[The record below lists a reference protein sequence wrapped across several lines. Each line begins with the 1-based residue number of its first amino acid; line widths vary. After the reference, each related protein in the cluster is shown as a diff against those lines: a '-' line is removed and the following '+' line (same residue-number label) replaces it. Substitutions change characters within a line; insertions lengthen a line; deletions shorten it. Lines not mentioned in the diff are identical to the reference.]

1 MHHIKWILASV
12 AITAAASAA
21 TAQTVPTIRVA
32 FNAPGDEAK
41 LLMREHPELFPALGR
56 DYKIDWMQLQ
66 GTATVSQA
74 LVAGT
79 VDCGVSA
86 PLTLAQAIT
95 AAKLDPVL
103 LGATIGES
111 PESFT
116 SYWAVKDDSS
126 IRSPVDLKGKTVAVN
141 TIGSQLDVFTRMWLQ
156 QHGLD
161 PNRDVNIA
169 EVPFPLA
176 ETALRQGRVHSIILV
191 QPFASRAE
199 AAGGLR
205 KVGSLREVQ
214 PDLLNLIEVCR
225 RAFVEEHPEAAA
237 QYAKDFA
244 AASERFSSD
253 KPGSIALIA
262 KTLKLPAPALEG
274 FMFTEHDYQ
283 RYPDGAISL
292 PSVQKSFDLFF
303 DNGLL
308 PTKLDAKAYIV
319 PGVSLVAKEGA
330 Q

>member
-1 MHHIKWILASV
+1 MRHIKWILASV
-12 AITAAASAA
+12 ALAGIASTAAAESI
-21 TAQTVPTIRVA
+21 PTIRVA

-41 LLMREHPELFPALGR
+41 LLMRERPELFPALGR
-56 DYKIDWMQLQ
+56 DYKIEWMQLQ

-79 VDCGVSA
+79 VDCGISA

-95 AAKLDPVL
+95 AARLEPVL
-103 LGATIGES
+103 VGATIGES
-111 PESFT
+111 PDSFT
-116 SYWAVKDDSS
+116 SYWAVKDDSA
-126 IRSPVDLKGKTVAVN
+126 IKTPADLKGKTVAVN

-191 QPFASRAE
+191 QPFASRAQ

-225 RAFVEEHPEAAA
+225 RGFVQEHPQAAA

-244 AASERFSSD
+244 TASKQFSSD
-253 KPGSIALIA
+253 KAASIALIA
-262 KTLKLPAPALEG
+262 KTLKIPAPALEG

-308 PTKLDAKAYIV
+308 PTKLDARAYTV
-319 PGVSLVAKEGA
+319 PGVSLIANDRS

>member
-126 IRSPVDLKGKTVAVN
+126 IQSPVDLKGKTVA
-141 TIGSQLDVFTRMWLQ
+141 
-156 QHGLD
+156 
-161 PNRDVNIA
+161 
-169 EVPFPLA
+169 
-176 ETALRQGRVHSIILV
+176 
-191 QPFASRAE
+191 
-199 AAGGLR
+199 
-205 KVGSLREVQ
+205 
-214 PDLLNLIEVCR
+214 
-225 RAFVEEHPEAAA
+225 
-237 QYAKDFA
+237 
-244 AASERFSSD
+244 
-253 KPGSIALIA
+253 
-262 KTLKLPAPALEG
+262 
-274 FMFTEHDYQ
+274 
-283 RYPDGAISL
+283 
-292 PSVQKSFDLFF
+292 
-303 DNGLL
+303 
-308 PTKLDAKAYIV
+308 
-319 PGVSLVAKEGA
+319 
-330 Q
+330 